1 MNHDIIIE
9 PILSEKSALFQETE
23 RKYAFKVLKTANKI
37 DIKRAIEARFDVKV
51 DKVATLNMNGKV
63 KKSTMRSGG
72 RVIRTEGPRAS
83 WKKAIVTLKTGEAI
97 DFFRDEQA

>member
-1 MNHDIIIE
+1 MSQGIIIE
-9 PILSEKSALFQETE
+9 PILSEKSAALQETE

-37 DIKRAIEARFDVKV
+37 DIKRAIEDRFSVKV
-51 DKVATLNMNGKV
+51 GKVATMNMNGKV
-63 KKSTMRSGG
+63 KRSTMRSGG

-83 WKKAIVTLKTGEAI
+83 WKKAVVTLKEGEVI

>member
-1 MNHDIIIE
+1 MNQGIIIE
-9 PILSEKSALFQETE
+9 PILSEKSANLQETE
-23 RKYAFKVLKTANKI
+23 RKYAFKVLKAANKI
-37 DIKRAIEARFDVKV
+37 DIKRAVEARFDVKV
-51 DKVATLNMNGKV
+51 DKVATMNMNGKV

-83 WKKAIVTLKTGEAI
+83 WKKAVVTLKAGEAI